1 MEKRITKL
9 RERMAKNNLDAAF
22 LYSGENVRYLSGFTS
37 STDGYI
43 LITAKKAYFITDFR
57 YKDQAQNQCK
67 GYEIIIHK
75 NSLMDDIKKIV
86 QENNVNSI
94 GIEDAFMTVAM
105 YEKLNSSLQGV
116 KISSL
121 KDMLEV
127 IRMVKDAD
135 EIAAIEKAAEI
146 ADAAFKHMLD
156 FIKPGLTEK
165 EVALELEY
173 TMKKNGATDL
183 SFESI
188 VASGVRSA
196 LPHGVFTDKI
206 INNGEFLTLD
216 FGCVYNGYCSD
227 MTRTVFVGKADEKQ
241 KKIYN
246 IVLEAQQRALEQF
259 KPGMLGKE
267 IDKVA
272 RDIIS
277 KEGYGDNFGHGLGH
291 GVGLAVHEEPRVSPL
306 GERKLEA
313 GMVVT
318 DEPGIYISEYGGV
331 RIEDLVLVTED
342 GYRVLSKSPKH
353 LIEL

>member
-1 MEKRITKL
+1 MEKRLAKL
-9 RERMAKNNLDAAF
+9 RERLEANNLDAAF

-43 LITAKKAYFITDFR
+43 IVTAKKAYFITDFR
-57 YKDQAQNQCK
+57 YKDQAHNQCK
-67 GYEIIIHK
+67 GFEIIIHN
-75 NSLMDDIKKIV
+75 NSLINDIKNIV
-86 QENNVNSI
+86 QDNKVKSI
-94 GIEDAFMTVAM
+94 VIEDTFMTVAM
-105 YEKLNSSLQGV
+105 YENLKGNLQGV
-116 KISSL
+116 EISPL
-121 KDMLEV
+121 KDMLES
-127 IRMVKDAD
+127 IRMIKDAD
-135 EIAAIEKAAEI
+135 EIAAIQKAAEI
-146 ADAAFKHMLD
+146 ADNAFKHMLD

-188 VASGVRSA
+188 VASGVRSS
-196 LPHGVFTDKI
+196 LPHGVFTDKV

-227 MTRTVFVGKADEKQ
+227 MTRTVFVGKADDKQ
-241 KKIYN
+241 KKIYS
-246 IVLEAQQRALEQF
+246 IVLEAQEKALEQY
-259 KPGMLGKE
+259 KPGILCKE
-267 IDKVA
+267 VDKVA

-306 GERKLEA
+306 GQRTLEA

-331 RIEDLVLVTED
+331 RIEDLILVTET
-342 GYRVLSKSPKH
+342 GCRVLSKSPKQ

>member
-1 MEKRITKL
+1 MEKRLAKL
-9 RERMAKNNLDAAF
+9 RERLEANNLDAAF

-43 LITAKKAYFITDFR
+43 IVTAKKAYFITDFR
-57 YKDQAQNQCK
+57 YKDQAHNQCK
-67 GYEIIIHK
+67 GFEIIIHK
-75 NSLMDDIKKIV
+75 NSLIDDIKNIV
-86 QENNVNSI
+86 QDNKVKSI
-94 GIEDAFMTVAM
+94 VIEDTFMTVAM
-105 YEKLNSSLQGV
+105 YENLKSNLQGV
-116 KISSL
+116 KISPL
-121 KDMLEV
+121 KDMLES
-127 IRMVKDAD
+127 IRMIKDAD
-135 EIAAIEKAAEI
+135 EIAAIQKAAEI
-146 ADAAFKHMLD
+146 ADNAFKHMLD

-188 VASGVRSA
+188 VASGVRSS
-196 LPHGVFTDKI
+196 LPHGVFTDKV

-227 MTRTVFVGKADEKQ
+227 MTRTVFVGKADDKQ
-241 KKIYN
+241 KKIYS
-246 IVLEAQQRALEQF
+246 IVLEAQEKALEQY
-259 KPGMLGKE
+259 KPGILCKE
-267 IDKVA
+267 VDKVA

-306 GERKLEA
+306 GQRTLEA

-331 RIEDLVLVTED
+331 RIEDLILVTET
-342 GYRVLSKSPKH
+342 GCRVLSKSPKQ

>member
-1 MEKRITKL
+1 MEKRLAKL
-9 RERMAKNNLDAAF
+9 RERLSENNLDAAF

-37 STDGYI
+37 STDGYVI
-43 LITAKKAYFITDFR
+43 VTKNKEYFLTDFR
-57 YKDQAQNQCK
+57 YKDQAHDQCK
-67 GYEIIIHK
+67 GFEIIIHN
-75 NSLMDDIKKIV
+75 NSLMDDIKNIV
-86 QENNVNSI
+86 QNNKVNSI
-94 GIEDAFMTVAM
+94 GIEDTFMTVAM
-105 YEKLNSSLQGV
+105 YEKLKSNLQGV
-116 KISSL
+116 EISPL
-121 KDMLEV
+121 KDILSS
-127 IRMVKDAD
+127 IRMIKDAD
-135 EIAAIEKAAEI
+135 EIAAIEKAASI
-146 ADAAFKHMLD
+146 ADSAFKHILD
-156 FIKPGLTEK
+156 FIKTGVTEK
-165 EVALELEY
+165 EIALELEY

-188 VASGVRSA
+188 VASGVRSS
-196 LPHGVFTDKI
+196 LPHGVFTDKV

-227 MTRTVFVGKADEKQ
+227 MTRTVFVGKADDKQ

-246 IVLEAQQRALEQF
+246 IVLEAEKMALEQY

-277 KEGYGDNFGHGLGH
+277 AEGYGANFGHGLGH
-291 GVGLAVHEEPRVSPL
+291 GVGLVVHEDPRVSPL
-306 GERKLEA
+306 GEIKLQA

-331 RIEDLVLVTED
+331 RIEDLVLITED

>member
-1 MEKRITKL
+1 MEKRLAKL
-9 RERMAKNNLDAAF
+9 RERLSENNLDAAF

-37 STDGYI
+37 STDGYVI
-43 LITAKKAYFITDFR
+43 VTKNNEYFLTDFR
-57 YKDQAQNQCK
+57 YKDQAHNQCK
-67 GYEIIIHK
+67 GFEIIIHN
-75 NSLMDDIKKIV
+75 NSLMDDIKNIV
-86 QENNVNSI
+86 QNNKVNSI
-94 GIEDAFMTVAM
+94 GIEDTFMTVAM
-105 YEKLNSSLQGV
+105 YEKLKSNLQGIE
-116 KISSL
+116 ISPL
-121 KDMLEV
+121 KDILSS
-127 IRMVKDAD
+127 IRMIKDAD
-135 EIAAIEKAAEI
+135 EIAAIEKAASI
-146 ADAAFKHMLD
+146 ADSAFEHILD
-156 FIKPGLTEK
+156 FIKPGVTEK

-188 VASGVRSA
+188 VASGVRSS
-196 LPHGVFTDKI
+196 LPHGVFTDKV

-227 MTRTVFVGKADEKQ
+227 MTRTVFVGKADDKQ

-246 IVLEAQQRALEQF
+246 IVLEAEKMALEQY

-277 KEGYGDNFGHGLGH
+277 AEGYGANFGHGLGH
-291 GVGLAVHEEPRVSPL
+291 GVGLVVHEDPRVSPL
-306 GERKLEA
+306 GEIKLQA

-331 RIEDLVLVTED
+331 RIEDLVLITED